1 MLYEYETNQ
10 TSPNEPP
17 MPISPSIPR
26 HRGGYDD
33 RHDEGEDE
41 IVSVLPFDN
50 RIRSQV
56 ADICGT
62 WLTPGLED
70 HPSDV
75 RVKEAFTG
83 VVGIK
88 VGVGVSMVGAVSPS
102 PPRNGTFDDASTEN
116 SMYSKILVAL

>member
-75 RVKEAFTG
+75 RVK
-83 VVGIK
+83 
-88 VGVGVSMVGAVSPS
+88 
-102 PPRNGTFDDASTEN
+102 
-116 SMYSKILVAL
+116 